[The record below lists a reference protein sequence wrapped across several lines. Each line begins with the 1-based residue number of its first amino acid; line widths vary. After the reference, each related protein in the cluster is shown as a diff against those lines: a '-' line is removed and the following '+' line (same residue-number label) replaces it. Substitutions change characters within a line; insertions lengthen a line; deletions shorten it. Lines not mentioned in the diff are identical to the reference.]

1 MFSISFSQKSRRLSL
16 RAFSSVVL
24 LNSMNSPT
32 ARTWVSEKQCVFGFC
47 NHVDAD
53 ILAYDFHRF
62 EIICGYWHHKNTVEI
77 FIGSLHFR
85 QIISY
90 LLIFLRRKVCQEN
103 GFLYPCASFLHQIF
117 RHQIPYSVVLY
128 VVHHKKQHIS
138 YIGFEL

>member
-1 MFSISFSQKSRRLSL
+1 MVCEGVEMQLADLQTFMCKKWPKFQKSHEKSTFQKYNFFSAQQYVFLFLFLKKSRRLSL
-16 RAFSSVVL
+16 RTFSSVVL

-53 ILAYDFHRF
+53 IFAYDFHRF

-77 FIGSLHFR
+77 FIGGLHFR

-90 LLIFLRRKVCQEN
+90 LLIF
-103 GFLYPCASFLHQIF
+103 
-117 RHQIPYSVVLY
+117 
-128 VVHHKKQHIS
+128 
-138 YIGFEL
+138 